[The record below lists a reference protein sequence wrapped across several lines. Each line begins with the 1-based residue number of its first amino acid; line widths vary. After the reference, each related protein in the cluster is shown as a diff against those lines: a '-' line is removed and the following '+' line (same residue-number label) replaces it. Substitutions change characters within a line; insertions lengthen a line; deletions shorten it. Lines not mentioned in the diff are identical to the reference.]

1 MSKFLGIVRG
11 NKFQPLEASSSLS
24 NSFRLT
30 RISMVAG
37 ESPENRE
44 IDLTEYEG
52 SAIMVEG
59 TSSGEWIYEAEV
71 VDKAGLILTH
81 VVQHVLSK
89 PVQKL

>member
-24 NSFRLT
+24 IRLT